1 MIEFGEEH
9 LPEGVRIDRS
19 DGGFRL
25 RLVADRPL
33 AGLSNGWFTQ
43 PVASVEIDPATVPG
57 DAEFLGFAF
66 TQFALPVISRPGED
80 FDFNPAPNLHSP
92 RAMIPLLVRSADGY
106 TLLAPTSSPHEQ
118 IITVIDGVF
127 HWGWHGDLDEV
138 PAGFTA
144 ELAVYRGATAAELL
158 SQWGSELQTA
168 AGVVRRPAD
177 ANALTSHLSYWTDN
191 GAAYWYR
198 TEPGTTIA
206 GSVADA
212 VRALRADDVPIRSV
226 ELDSWFYQHETIR
239 PIDEIGYPTDVPPSG
254 CWVWKPRPDAFPP
267 SDHAGG
273 PPGST
278 TDSTGDPVTEFADGL
293 GRPPLVL
300 HARHLAP
307 NGPDVDPD
315 TWWVDDLAA
324 QPHDPAWFR
333 GWFDDAVRWG
343 ATCIEQDW
351 MLIYWF
357 GVRALRSAPGRA
369 MAWQRALDEHG
380 RATGV
385 DLLWCMATP
394 ADLIAAVEFERV
406 IAVRT
411 CDDYRFADDPAMLWT
426 WFLTVNRLV
435 GPLGLRAFKDCFF
448 SNAEVDRAADS
459 VSDPIDGDVHAEVE
473 GLLSALSGGPVG
485 IGDRIGRTDRGIVM
499 RTCDADGRLRLVD
512 HPIGLIDDCLF
523 GAPARGE
530 RLAWATTSVTI
541 DGSRWTYVVAINTA
555 TERRTIA
562 DRLDLTDV
570 GLDRAHAVYEWR
582 QGRSAEATSI
592 EVDLAPRDWA
602 LFVCCPIIDGTFEV
616 GDTAKYVTVASP
628 TRS

>member
-1 MIEFGEEH
+1 
-9 LPEGVRIDRS
+9 
-19 DGGFRL
+19 
-25 RLVADRPL
+25 
-33 AGLSNGWFTQ
+33 
-43 PVASVEIDPATVPG
+43 
-57 DAEFLGFAF
+57 
-66 TQFALPVISRPGED
+66 
-80 FDFNPAPNLHSP
+80 
-92 RAMIPLLVRSADGY
+92 MIPLLVRSADGC
-106 TLLAPTSSPHEQ
+106 TLLAPTTSPHEQ
-118 IITVIDGVF
+118 IITIVDGVF

-138 PAGFTA
+138 PAGFADRT
-144 ELAVYRGATAAELL
+144 RRSTGARPRPSCCRSGGA
-158 SQWGSELQTA
+158 SCSTA

-206 GSVADA
+206 ASVVDA
-212 VRALRADDVPIRSV
+212 VTGTARRRRARPFGRARLVVLPARDQPADRRDRLPDRRAAERVLGVEAAAGCVPCQRSSADPAQ
-226 ELDSWFYQHETIR
+226 LDRRCRS
-239 PIDEIGYPTDVPPSG
+239 
-254 CWVWKPRPDAFPP
+254 
-267 SDHAGG
+267 
-273 PPGST
+273 
-278 TDSTGDPVTEFADGL
+278 TEFADGL

-307 NGPDVDPD
+307 KAPDVDPD

-394 ADLIAAVEFERV
+394 ADLIAAVELERV

-448 SNAEVDRAADS
+448 SNPPTSSTACPTRSTATSMPNSRRCCRRCPA
-459 VSDPIDGDVHAEVE
+459 
-473 GLLSALSGGPVG
+473 GPVG
-485 IGDRIGRTDRGIVM
+485 IGDRIGRTDRDIVM

-541 DGSRWTYVVAINTA
+541 DGRAVDVRRRHQHRDGASHDRRPARPERHRARSTPHRHLRLASR
-555 TERRTIA
+555 RHRP
-562 DRLDLTDV
+562 RP
-570 GLDRAHAVYEWR
+570 RA
-582 QGRSAEATSI
+582 I
-592 EVDLAPRDWA
+592 EVELDAA
-602 LFVCCPIIDGTFEV
+602 
-616 GDTAKYVTVASP
+616 
-628 TRS
+628 